1 MANAPFPVQPYLTA
15 IAIAYRNPVLIADE
29 VLPRVPVGVQDFKYL
44 KHNLAD
50 GFTIPDTK
58 VGRRGKP
65 NEVEFQATE
74 TRGQAQAT
82 LRERLRAFCSRA
94 AVAWGETAQARLHPA
109 RALSHRA

>member
-1 MANAPFPVQPYLTA
+1 MATAPFPVQPYLTA

-58 VGRRGKP
+58 VGRRAKP

-74 TRGQAQAT
+74 TSAST
-82 LRERLRAFCSRA
+82 
-94 AVAWGETAQARLHPA
+94 
-109 RALSHRA
+109 